1 LEELGVPLS
10 EINLPIIR
18 KLIVSAPNGKFLQ
31 QHLPLGGF
39 GISRYLLDSTLA
51 RLAKEKGV
59 TIIEQTKVTDVSFH
73 NSTFNIQHST
83 FNTPA
88 TVVAGTYGKRSNFD
102 IKWKRKFIE
111 KRSGKLNNYI
121 GVKYHI
127 SSDWPADVIALHNFK
142 NGYCG
147 ISKIEE
153 NKYCLCYLTTAANLE
168 RSDHSITKMEESI
181 LCRNPHLRKIFSES
195 TKLFDSPITISQ
207 ISFDKKTQVE
217 EHVIMIGDAAGMI
230 TPLCGNGMSMALHG
244 SKIAFDVIDRFLQT
258 RISRSEMEQQYQ
270 NEWNRI
276 FEKRLRTG
284 RVIQRFFGSVFLS
297 DLLITSLRPFPGIVT
312 KLIRATHGEPY

>member
-1 LEELGVPLS
+1 M
-10 EINLPIIR
+10 
-18 KLIVSAPNGKFLQ
+18 
-31 QHLPLGGF
+31 
-39 GISRYLLDSTLA
+39 LA
-51 RLAKEKGV
+51 SLAKEKGV
-59 TIIEQTKVTDVSFH
+59 TIAAQTKVTDLSFQL
-73 NSTFNIQHST
+73 STFNIQHST
-83 FNTPA
+83 FNIQHSTLYPSA

-121 GVKYHI
+121 GVKYHVTL
-127 SSDWPADVIALHNFK
+127 DWPHDVIALHNFK

-153 NKYCLCYLTTAANLE
+153 NKYCLCYLTTAGNLE
-168 RSDHSITKMEESI
+168 RSNHSITKMEEDI

-195 TKLFDSPITISQ
+195 KKLFDSPLTISQ

-217 EHVIMIGDAAGMI
+217 DHVLMIGDAAGMI

-244 SKIAFDVIDRFLQT
+244 SKIAFGVIHRFLQAQ
-258 RISRSEMEQQYQ
+258 ISRREMEQQYQ

-284 RVIQRFFGSVFLS
+284 RIIQRFFGSTILS
-297 DLLITSLRPFPGIVT
+297 DLLITTLRPFPGLVT
-312 KLIRATHGEPY
+312 KLIYATHGEPY

>member
-1 LEELGVPLS
+1 M
-10 EINLPIIR
+10 
-18 KLIVSAPNGKFLQ
+18 
-31 QHLPLGGF
+31 
-39 GISRYLLDSTLA
+39 LDSMLA

-59 TIIEQTKVTDVSFH
+59 TIAEVTKVTDVSFH
-73 NSTFNIQHST
+73 NSAFNIQHSKL
-83 FNTPA
+83 FSPA

-127 SSDWPADVIALHNFK
+127 TSDWPPDVIALHNFK

-168 RSDHSITKMEESI
+168 KSDHSISKMEEDI
-181 LCRNPHLRKIFSES
+181 LCKNPHLRKIFSES
-195 TKLFDSPITISQ
+195 KKLIDPPITISQ

-217 EHVIMIGDAAGMI
+217 EHVLMIGDAAGMI

-244 SKIAFDVIDRFLQT
+244 SKIAFEVIDRFLQAQ
-258 RISRSEMEQQYQ
+258 ISRSEMEQQYQ

-284 RVIQRFFGSVFLS
+284 RIIQRFFGSVFLS
-297 DLLITSLRPFPGIVT
+297 DLLVTTLRPFPGMVT